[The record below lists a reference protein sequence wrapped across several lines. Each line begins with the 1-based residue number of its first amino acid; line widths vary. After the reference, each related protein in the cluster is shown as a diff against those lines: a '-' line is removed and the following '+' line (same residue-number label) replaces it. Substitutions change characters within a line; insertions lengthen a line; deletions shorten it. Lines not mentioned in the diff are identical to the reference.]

1 MMTTS
6 HSQSSQWRALSAAE
20 LAASPEAKLSGPLGV
35 IFWGAVAMV
44 AVVVLLVAWMIAFGD
59 FFTVTMVSRM
69 FFSGSSMASAVAGIA
84 MIPQATFFVWAC
96 VFAVMTMGRRPST
109 PKVASVLMV
118 IWALTSIS
126 AQVATRY
133 VIAQNSFVLGSQAS
147 LLPYILLEVV
157 LVAAFW
163 GYMSEGR
170 RPNIYFLK
178 RVRA

>member
-1 MMTTS
+1 MTTSS

-20 LAASPEAKLSGPLGV
+20 LAASPEAKLGGPLGV

-44 AVVVLLVAWMIAFGD
+44 AVVILLVAWMIAFGD
-59 FFTVTMVSRM
+59 FFSVTMVSRM
-69 FFSGSSMASAVAGIA
+69 FFSGSSMASTVAGVA

-96 VFAVMTMGRRPST
+96 VFAVMTISRRPST
-109 PKVASVLMV
+109 PKVASVLIV